1 MKDQPGKIKEF
12 NSPTRTI
19 DKTAILKQRAVSLA
33 ATQGK
38 TEKEFESIEV
48 LVFSLGSERY
58 GVGSETVRE
67 VCPVKQITRVPC
79 VPPFVM
85 GIINVRGKIF
95 SILDIRRLLNLP
107 EVKSRNQEKVIIIGF
122 EDMEVGILADD
133 VLGVNHVKISEIQQ
147 DIPTLSGIN
156 EKYLYGIVSDR
167 LTILN
172 VENFLSDQSI
182 IVDETV

>member
-1 MKDQPGKIKEF
+1 MTDQPKRIKDAIGHIG
-12 NSPTRTI
+12 TI
-19 DKTAILKQRAVSLA
+19 DKAAILKQRAVALA
-33 ATQGK
+33 TRQDK
-38 TEKEFESIEV
+38 TEKESQSIEV

-67 VCPVKQITRVPC
+67 VCPVRQITRVPC
-79 VPPFVM
+79 VPSFVM

-95 SILDIRRLLNLP
+95 SVLDIRRLLNLP
-107 EVKSRNQEKVIIIGF
+107 EAKSRNQEKVIIIGF
-122 EDMEVGILADD
+122 EEMEVGILADD